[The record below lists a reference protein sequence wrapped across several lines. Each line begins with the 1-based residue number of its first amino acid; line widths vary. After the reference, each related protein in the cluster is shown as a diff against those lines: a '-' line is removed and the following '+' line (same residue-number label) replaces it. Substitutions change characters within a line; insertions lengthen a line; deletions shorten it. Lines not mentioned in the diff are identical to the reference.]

1 MKFFNNTFLRFFG
14 IGNIEGPLKLNKELF
29 DVFLSS
35 VENPLPDFKRPKQHI
50 LRKRKDHPKYARLVY
65 AFAKYYKPDI
75 IVEVGTYAGGT
86 AVGWAKALA
95 ENGKG
100 KLICIDNDTYIAE
113 TYPATAKE
121 NIRAAGLEEG
131 RYELKCGDSKNI
143 VPDLSKKL
151 KGQVDMYLVDGD
163 HRYESALADIKNGL
177 QLVKPGGF
185 VLVHD
190 VDKNRKMAEATEC
203 HPHPVY
209 EAFKDVIDDTGF
221 EWCILRFIRKHLGI
235 IKIAPAGRN

>member
-1 MKFFNNTFLRFFG
+1 
-14 IGNIEGPLKLNKELF
+14 
-29 DVFLSS
+29 V
-35 VENPLPDFKRPKQHI
+35 
-50 LRKRKDHPKYARLVY
+50 
-65 AFAKYYKPDI
+65 
-75 IVEVGTYAGGT
+75 
-86 AVGWAKALA
+86 
-95 ENGKG
+95 
-100 KLICIDNDTYIAE
+100 
-113 TYPATAKE
+113 
-121 NIRAAGLEEG
+121 
-131 RYELKCGDSKNI
+131 
-143 VPDLSKKL
+143 
-151 KGQVDMYLVDGD
+151 
-163 HRYESALADIKNGL
+163 